1 MRASLARFVR
11 SSHAG
16 VAGAAVLALIAL
28 IALSSPLLFPG
39 DPLAIAG
46 QPMAA
51 PFTEASH
58 PLGTDRL
65 GRDVLTLL
73 AHGARVTLA
82 VSVAATLGA
91 LLIGIT
97 IGTLAGY
104 LGGWIDETLMRI
116 TEAFQ
121 TVPGFILALALVTV
135 MGASVTSIVVAIAA
149 SSWTGPARLV
159 RAEILSLRQ
168 RDFVDAYR
176 ALGMHPVAIAFREVL
191 PNALPPTVTL
201 ASVIVA
207 SAILIE
213 AALSF
218 LGIGD
223 PNVATWGAMI
233 AEGRGVLRSAPYLSF
248 IPGVAV
254 AITVIAVNLVGEGI
268 NEALAPQRARA

>member
-1 MRASLARFVR
+1 MAGSVLARYAR
-11 SSHAG
+11 SPG
-16 VAGAAVLALIAL
+16 GIAGAVVLAVIAL
-28 IALSSPLLFPG
+28 AALAAPLVFPG

-46 QPMAA
+46 APMSP
-51 PFTEASH
+51 PFTDARH

-65 GRDVLTLL
+65 GRDVLALL
-73 AHGARVTLA
+73 AYGARVTLL
-82 VSVAATLGA
+82 VSLAATAGA
-91 LLIGIT
+91 LAIGVS

-104 LGGWIDETLMRI
+104 LGGIADEVLMRI

-159 RAEILSLRQ
+159 RAEILSLR
-168 RDFVDAYR
+168 RHDFVDAYR
-176 ALGMHPVAIAFREVL
+176 VLGMHPVAIAFREVL
-191 PNALPPTVTL
+191 PNALPSAVTL

-223 PNVATWGAMI
+223 PNVATWGSMI

-254 AITVIAVNLVGEGI
+254 AITVIAVNLVGEGV
-268 NEALAPQRARA
+268 NEALSPRRARP